1 MLSTSASEKFA
12 IIKETVS
19 KENNLLSISA
29 LCKMAGVSR
38 SGYYHYLETESLRN
52 SREIKDREDFQ
63 TILNAYQYRGYSK
76 GARGIYMRLL
86 HQKPPVRMNLK
97 KIRRLMKKYGLFCP
111 IRKANPYRR
120 MAAALKTSYVAPN
133 LLNREF
139 ELHGPRRV
147 LLTDITYIIN
157 GKAPKCFLSTIIDA
171 YTKELLAWTLS
182 DSLEIDFVLETVK
195 QLIKNYGISLNA
207 ETIINSDQGGHYTS
221 AKFIQILQNNN
232 LRQSMSRK
240 ANCWDNAP
248 QESFYG
254 HMKDE
259 IDISDCTT
267 FDEIHAVISDW
278 TDYYN
283 NERYQWDLAKLAP
296 VEYYKYVT
304 TGKYPLPVYT
314 TKT

>member
-97 KIRRLMKKYGLFCP
+97 KIWRLMKKYGLFCP

-171 YTKELLAWTLS
+171 YTKELLAWTLTKYIWVYATFYEYLCWLF
-182 DSLEIDFVLETVK
+182 SLYKL
-195 QLIKNYGISLNA
+195 LIKPALI
-207 ETIINSDQGGHYTS
+207 
-221 AKFIQILQNNN
+221 F
-232 LRQSMSRK
+232 
-240 ANCWDNAP
+240 C
-248 QESFYG
+248 
-254 HMKDE
+254 
-259 IDISDCTT
+259 
-267 FDEIHAVISDW
+267 
-278 TDYYN
+278 
-283 NERYQWDLAKLAP
+283 
-296 VEYYKYVT
+296 
-304 TGKYPLPVYT
+304 
-314 TKT
+314 

>member
-1 MLSTSASEKFA
+1 M
-12 IIKETVS
+12 
-19 KENNLLSISA
+19 
-29 LCKMAGVSR
+29 
-38 SGYYHYLETESLRN
+38 
-52 SREIKDREDFQ
+52 
-63 TILNAYQYRGYSK
+63 
-76 GARGIYMRLL
+76 
-86 HQKPPVRMNLK
+86 
-97 KIRRLMKKYGLFCP
+97 
-111 IRKANPYRR
+111 
-120 MAAALKTSYVAPN
+120 
-133 LLNREF
+133 
-139 ELHGPRRV
+139 
-147 LLTDITYIIN
+147 
-157 GKAPKCFLSTIIDA
+157 STIIDA

-304 TGKYPLPVYT
+304 TGKYPFPVYT